1 MDATALAQ
9 SALAIQIH
17 VFFAVSALI
26 VGTLMLFW
34 KKGTP
39 LHKAMGRSWIVMML
53 VVSITSF
60 FIHEIRLLGPYSP
73 IHLLS
78 MVTLFGLWGGWH
90 AIRAGDVRGHR
101 ISMIS
106 VYGGGLIGAGLF
118 TLLPGRI
125 MYEVMFADGGA
136 AALVLAF
143 VVAAILVALYYQ
155 RRRRLAAHA

>member
-1 MDATALAQ
+1 MDASALTQ
-9 SALAIQIH
+9 STLAIQLH
-17 VFFAVSALI
+17 VFCAVLALI

-39 LHKAMGRSWIVMML
+39 LHKALGRSWIGLML
-53 VVSITSF
+53 VVALSSF
-60 FIHEIRLLGPYSP
+60 FINEARVFGPYSP

-78 MVTLFGLWGGWH
+78 MVTLVGLWGGWH
-90 AIRAGDVRGHR
+90 AIRAGDVRGHK

-125 MYEVMFADGGA
+125 MYQVMFADGGA
-136 AALVLAF
+136 AALALGFVL
-143 VVAAILVALYYQ
+143 AAILVVLYYQ
-155 RRRRLAAHA
+155 RRRRLAA

>member
-1 MDATALAQ
+1 MDATALTQ
-9 SALAIQIH
+9 STLAIQLH
-17 VFFAVSALI
+17 VLCAGLALI

-39 LHKAMGRSWIVMML
+39 LHKALGRSWIGLML
-53 VVSITSF
+53 IVALSSF
-60 FIHEIRLLGPYSP
+60 FINELRLFGPYSP

-78 MVTLFGLWGGWH
+78 MFTLFGLWGGWH
-90 AIRAGDVRGHR
+90 AIRAGDVKSHR

-118 TLLPGRI
+118 TLVPGRI

-143 VVAAILVALYYQ
+143 ALAAILVALYYQ
-155 RRRRLAAHA
+155 RRRRLAA